1 MQNAKCKMKEGL
13 TPLLR
18 FALFDL
24 MQNAERRTQNAE
36 RRTQNA
42 ERRTQNAERRTKNA
56 ECRMQNAE
64 RITNF
69 SPNSEFRICII
80 VPNLSFGFGF

>member
-24 MQNAERRTQNAE
+24 MQNAERRT
-36 RRTQNA
+36 
-42 ERRTQNAERRTKNA
+42 KNA
-56 ECRMQNAE
+56 ECRTQNGL
-64 RITNF
+64 RICF
-69 SPNSEFRICII
+69 SSEFRIPNSEFRNCPSASAFE
-80 VPNLSFGFGF
+80 VCRKAF